1 MKRFL
6 FNRTPTPKPETASG
20 AWTTDNQINDYI
32 VSNNL
37 DVMVRS
43 TGEIIAAG
51 NVDRR
56 LLRGLG
62 MIVKSR
68 LATESTV
75 NLVSPI
81 ELRQLKDKSARRKTG
96 VQQVKAI
103 QAGNATVEYVLA
115 KAVEAGASDIYLDIR
130 RETAILSFRI
140 FGVIQR
146 IEEFD
151 VEIARGVARGMWNRS
166 GHSQWV
172 ESDPVDTAFT
182 YDHKGHEYRIRG
194 SSLKDT
200 RGNTIVCRVRDPGYI
215 PTPGQKRLQRP
226 PGFVD
231 QTDLYGPWRTD
242 PDHRGNQFR

>member
-6 FNRTPTPKPETASG
+6 FNRTPTPIPEAASG
-20 AWTTDNQINDYI
+20 VWTTDNQINDYI

-37 DVMVRS
+37 DVMVRT

-56 LLRGLG
+56 LLRGFKHDRQEPACG
-62 MIVKSR
+62 
-68 LATESTV
+68 TESTV

-96 VQQVKAI
+96 VQQATAI
-103 QAGNATVEYVLA
+103 QAKNATVEYVLA

-182 YDHKGHEYRIRG
+182 YE
-194 SSLKDT
+194 STKDMST
-200 RGNTIVCRVRDPGYI
+200 ASGGVR
-215 PTPGQKRLQRP
+215 
-226 PGFVD
+226 
-231 QTDLYGPWRTD
+231 
-242 PDHRGNQFR
+242 